1 MSSFWEPLYG
11 RATRSLKPSPIRE
24 MLHLTRRPG
33 IISFAG
39 GMPDPAAFP
48 VDAFRDA
55 ANRILEEQGR
65 DILQYGTTEGY
76 PPLKAFLS
84 DWTAPRV
91 GRKLSEDELLITAGS
106 TQVVD
111 LLSWATIDPGD
122 LVVCEEATFLGST
135 GTMRNHGA
143 SFITVPCDAD
153 GMRVELLHSLLEEAR
168 GKGKKVKYI
177 YTIPNFHN
185 PLGCTLSLERR
196 KLLVRVAQ
204 EWGIPILE
212 DDPYGYIRY
221 DGEHLPSI
229 FSLDDQGIVIYAGSF
244 SKILAPGTRV
254 GWAGGDREIIRKMTV
269 FKQAVDVCT
278 SVVAQAQVYKYCE
291 MGYLD
296 AFLPGIIAHYRKKR
310 DDFEEA
316 MRRFLPLEEVAWVKP
331 QGGYFYWLETPRVLA
346 RELFD
351 RAIEKQV
358 AFVLGEPFYP
368 NGGGE
373 RAFRMCFTFTSP
385 EQTEEGMKRLGEA
398 LRESLPQVQR

>member
-1 MSSFWEPLYG
+1 MASFWEPLYG

-76 PPLKAFLS
+76 PPLKSFLS
-84 DWTAPRV
+84 GWTAPRT

-122 LVVCEEATFLGST
+122 FVVCEEATFLGST

-153 GMRVELLHSLLEEAR
+153 GMRVELLPSLLEEAR
-168 GKGKKVKYI
+168 AKGKKVKYI

-221 DGEHLPSI
+221 DGDHLPSL

-316 MRRFLPLEEVAWVKP
+316 MRRFLPPGEAAWVKP

-346 RELFD
+346 RDLFD
-351 RAIEKQV
+351 RAIGKQV

-385 EQTEEGMKRLGEA
+385 EQTEEGMKRLGDA
-398 LRESLPQVQR
+398 LRESLPQGQR

>member
-1 MSSFWEPLYG
+1 MASFWEPLYG
-11 RATRSLKPSPIRE
+11 RASRSLKPSPIRE

-39 GMPDPAAFP
+39 GMPDPNAFP
-48 VDAFRDA
+48 VEAFREA
-55 ANRILEEQGR
+55 SNRILEDQGR

-76 PPLKAFLS
+76 PPLKTFLS
-84 DWTAPRV
+84 GWTAPRM
-91 GRKLSEDELLITAGS
+91 GRDLAEDELLITAGS

-111 LLSWATIDPGD
+111 LLSWATVDPGD

-153 GMRVELLHSLLEEAR
+153 GMKVDLLPGLLEEAR
-168 GKGKKVKYI
+168 SKGRNVKYI

-196 KLLVRVAQ
+196 KVLVRIAQ
-204 EWGIPILE
+204 DWKIPILE

-221 DGEHLPSI
+221 DGEHLPTL
-229 FSLDDQGIVIYAGSF
+229 FSLDGHGIVVYAGSF

-254 GWAGGDREIIRKMTV
+254 GWAAGDREIIRKMAV

-278 SVVAQAQVYKYCE
+278 SVVAQAQVFKYCE
-291 MGYLD
+291 LGFLD
-296 AFLPGIIAHYRKKR
+296 EFLPKIISHYRGKR
-310 DDFEEA
+310 DDFETA
-316 MRRFLPLEEVAWVKP
+316 MRRHLPLEEVSWVKP
-331 QGGYFYWLETPRVLA
+331 QGGYFYWLQTPRVLA
-346 RELFD
+346 RDLFD

-358 AFVLGEPFYP
+358 AFVLGEPFFP

-373 RAFRMCFTFTSP
+373 RAFRMCFTFASP
-385 EQTEEGMKRLGEA
+385 EQTDEGIKRLGEA
-398 LRESLPQVQR
+398 LRASLPGQ

>member
-1 MSSFWEPLYG
+1 MTSIWEPLYG
-11 RATRSLKPSPIRE
+11 RASRSLKPSPIRE

-33 IISFAG
+33 VISFAG

-48 VDAFRDA
+48 VEAFREA

-84 DWTAPRV
+84 DWTAPRM
-91 GRKLSEDELLITAGS
+91 GRKLEEDEILITAGS

-122 LVVCEEATFLGST
+122 FVICEEATFLGST

-143 SFITVPCDAD
+143 SFITVPCDAN
-153 GMRVELLHSLLEEAR
+153 GMQVELLPSLLQEAR
-168 GKGKKVKYI
+168 ARGRKVKYI

-185 PLGCTLSLERR
+185 PLGCTMSLPRR
-196 KLLVRVAQ
+196 RQLVQIAQ
-204 EWGIPILE
+204 EWEIPILE
-212 DDPYGYIRY
+212 DDPYGYIRF
-221 DGEHLPSI
+221 DGEHLPSL
-229 FSLDDQGIVIYAGSF
+229 FSLDERGIVIYAGSF

-254 GWAGGDREIIRKMTV
+254 GWAGGDREIIRKMAV

-291 MGYLD
+291 LGFLD
-296 AFLPGIIAHYRKKR
+296 AFLPKIVDHYRKKR
-310 DDFEEA
+310 DDFETA
-316 MRRFLPLEEVAWVKP
+316 MRRFLPLEEVSWVKP
-331 QGGYFYWLETPRVLA
+331 EGGYFYWLQTPRISA
-346 RELFD
+346 RTLFE
-351 RAIEKQV
+351 RAIEKKV
-358 AFVLGEPFYP
+358 AFVVGEPFFP

-373 RAFRMCFTFTSP
+373 NAFRMCFTFAST
-385 EQTEEGMKRLGEA
+385 EQTDEGMKRLGEA
-398 LRESLPQVQR
+398 MRELLTD

>member
-1 MSSFWEPLYG
+1 MTSIWEPLYG
-11 RATRSLKPSPIRE
+11 RASRSLKPSPIRE

-33 IISFAG
+33 VISFAG

-48 VDAFRDA
+48 VEAFREA

-84 DWTAPRV
+84 DWTAPRM
-91 GRKLSEDELLITAGS
+91 GRKLEEDEILITAGS

-122 LVVCEEATFLGST
+122 FVICEEATFLGST

-153 GMRVELLHSLLEEAR
+153 GMQVELLPSLLQEAR
-168 GKGKKVKYI
+168 ARGRKVKYI

-185 PLGCTLSLERR
+185 PLGCTMSLPRR
-196 KLLVRVAQ
+196 RQLVQIAQ
-204 EWGIPILE
+204 EWEIPILE
-212 DDPYGYIRY
+212 DDPYGYIRF
-221 DGEHLPSI
+221 DGEHLPSL
-229 FSLDDQGIVIYAGSF
+229 FSLDERGIVIYAGSF

-254 GWAGGDREIIRKMTV
+254 GWAGGDREIIRKMAV

-278 SVVAQAQVYKYCE
+278 SVVAQSQVYKYCE
-291 MGYLD
+291 LGFLD
-296 AFLPGIIAHYRKKR
+296 AFLPKIVDHYRKKR
-310 DDFEEA
+310 DDFETA
-316 MRRFLPLEEVAWVKP
+316 MRRFLPLEEVSWVKP
-331 QGGYFYWLETPRVLA
+331 EGGYFYWLQTPRISA
-346 RELFD
+346 RTLFD
-351 RAIEKQV
+351 RAIEKKV
-358 AFVLGEPFYP
+358 AFVVGEPFFP

-373 RAFRMCFTFTSP
+373 NAFRMCFTFAST
-385 EQTEEGMKRLGEA
+385 EQTDEGMKRLGEA
-398 LRESLPQVQR
+398 MRELLTD

>member
-11 RATRSLKPSPIRE
+11 RASRSLKPSPIRE

-48 VDAFRDA
+48 VEAFREA
-55 ANRILEEQGR
+55 ANLILEEQGR

-76 PPLKAFLS
+76 PPLKSFLS
-84 DWTAPRV
+84 DWTAPRM
-91 GRKLSEDELLITAGS
+91 GRNLAEDELLITAGS

-122 LVVCEEATFLGST
+122 AVVCEEATFLGSP
-135 GTMRNHGA
+135 GTMSNHGA
-143 SFITVPCDAD
+143 TFITVPRDAE
-153 GMRVELLHSLLEEAR
+153 GKRVDIPPRPREEA
-168 GKGKKVKYI
+168 KKLGQAVTDI
-177 YTIPNFHN
+177 YTTPHFYN

-196 KLLVRVAQ
+196 HLLVRIAQ
-204 EWGIPILE
+204 DWAIPILE

-221 DGEHLPSI
+221 DGEHLPTL
-229 FSLDDQGIVIYAGSF
+229 FSLDNRGIVIYAGSF

-254 GWAGGDREIIRKMTV
+254 GWTAGDRAIIRKMAV

-291 MGYLD
+291 LGYLD
-296 AFLPGIIAHYRKKR
+296 AFLPKIIAHYRKKR
-310 DDFEEA
+310 DDFETA
-316 MRRFLPLEEVAWVKP
+316 MRRFLPLEEVSWVKP
-331 QGGYFYWLETPRVLA
+331 QGGYFYWLQTPRVLA

-358 AFVLGEPFYP
+358 AFVLGEPFFP

-373 RAFRMCFTFTSP
+373 RAFRVCFTFASP
-385 EQTEEGMKRLGEA
+385 EQTDEGMKRLGDAIRDSLEA
-398 LRESLPQVQR
+398 

>member
-1 MSSFWEPLYG
+1 MTSIWEPLYG
-11 RATRSLKPSPIRE
+11 RASRSLKPSPIRE

-33 IISFAG
+33 VISFAG

-48 VDAFRDA
+48 VDAFREA

-84 DWTAPRV
+84 DWTAPRM
-91 GRKLSEDELLITAGS
+91 GRKLAEDELLITAGS

-122 LVVCEEATFLGST
+122 FGSCDEATFLGAT

-143 SFITVPCDAD
+143 SFITVPCDGD
-153 GMRVELLHSLLEEAR
+153 GMKVEMLPALLEEAKA
-168 GKGKKVKYI
+168 KGRKVKYI

-185 PLGCTLSLERR
+185 PLGCTMSLQRR
-196 KLLVRVAQ
+196 RQLVQIARD
-204 EWGIPILE
+204 WGIPILE
-212 DDPYGYIRY
+212 DDPYGYIRF
-221 DGEHLPSI
+221 DGDHLPSL
-229 FSLDDQGIVIYAGSF
+229 FSLDGSGIVIYAGSF

-254 GWAGGDREIIRKMTV
+254 GWAGGDREIIRKMAV

-278 SVVAQAQVYKYCE
+278 SVVAQAEVYKYCE
-291 MGYLD
+291 LGFLD
-296 AFLPGIIAHYRKKR
+296 AFLPKIVDHYRKKR
-310 DDFEEA
+310 DDFETA
-316 MRRFLPLEEVAWVKP
+316 MRRFLPLEEVSWVNP
-331 QGGYFYWLETPRVLA
+331 QGGNFNWLETRRISA
-346 RELFD
+346 RALFD
-351 RAIEKQV
+351 RAIGKKV
-358 AFVLGEPFYP
+358 AFVLGEPFFP

-373 RAFRMCFTFTSP
+373 QAFRMCFTFASP

-398 LRESLPQVQR
+398 MQDSLHP

>member
-1 MSSFWEPLYG
+1 MTSIWEPLYG
-11 RATRSLKPSPIRE
+11 RASRSLKPSPIRE

-33 IISFAG
+33 VISFAG

-48 VDAFRDA
+48 VDAFREA

-84 DWTAPRV
+84 DWTAPRM
-91 GRKLSEDELLITAGS
+91 GRKLAEDELLITAGS

-122 LVVCEEATFLGST
+122 FVICEEATFLGST

-143 SFITVPCDAD
+143 SFITVPCDGD
-153 GMRVELLHSLLEEAR
+153 GMKVEMLPALLEEAKA
-168 GKGKKVKYI
+168 KGRKVKYI

-185 PLGCTLSLERR
+185 PLGCTMSLQRR
-196 KLLVRVAQ
+196 RQLVQIARD
-204 EWGIPILE
+204 WGIPILE
-212 DDPYGYIRY
+212 DDPYGYIRF
-221 DGEHLPSI
+221 DGDHLPSL
-229 FSLDDQGIVIYAGSF
+229 FSLDGSGIVIYAGSF

-254 GWAGGDREIIRKMTV
+254 GWAGGDREIIRKMAV

-278 SVVAQAQVYKYCE
+278 SVVAQAEVYKYCE
-291 MGYLD
+291 LGFLD
-296 AFLPGIIAHYRKKR
+296 AFLPKIVDHYRKKR
-310 DDFEEA
+310 DDFETA
-316 MRRFLPLEEVAWVKP
+316 MRRFLPLEEVSWVNP
-331 QGGYFYWLETPRVLA
+331 QGGNFNWLETRRISA
-346 RELFD
+346 RALFD
-351 RAIEKQV
+351 RAIGKKV
-358 AFVLGEPFYP
+358 AFVLGEPFFP

-373 RAFRMCFTFTSP
+373 QAFRMCFTFASP

-398 LRESLPQVQR
+398 MQDSLHP

>member
-1 MSSFWEPLYG
+1 MTSIWEPLYG
-11 RATRSLKPSPIRE
+11 RASRSLKPSPIRE

-33 IISFAG
+33 VISFAG

-48 VDAFRDA
+48 VDAFREA

-84 DWTAPRV
+84 DWTAPRM
-91 GRKLSEDELLITAGS
+91 GRKLAEDELLITAGS

-122 LVVCEEATFLGST
+122 FVICEEATFLGST

-143 SFITVPCDAD
+143 SFITVPCDGD
-153 GMRVELLHSLLEEAR
+153 GMKVEMLPALLEEAKA
-168 GKGKKVKYI
+168 KGRKVKYI

-185 PLGCTLSLERR
+185 PLGCTMSLPRR
-196 KLLVRVAQ
+196 RQLVQIAQ
-204 EWGIPILE
+204 EWEIPILE
-212 DDPYGYIRY
+212 DDPYGYIRF
-221 DGEHLPSI
+221 DGDHLPSL
-229 FSLDDQGIVIYAGSF
+229 FSLDGSGIVIYAGSF

-254 GWAGGDREIIRKMTV
+254 GWAGGDREIIRKMAV

-278 SVVAQAQVYKYCE
+278 SVVAQAEVYKYCE
-291 MGYLD
+291 LGFLD
-296 AFLPGIIAHYRKKR
+296 AFLPKIVDHYRKKR
-310 DDFEEA
+310 DDFETA
-316 MRRFLPLEEVAWVKP
+316 MRRFLPLEEVSWVKP
-331 QGGYFYWLETPRVLA
+331 QGGYFYWLETRRISA
-346 RELFD
+346 RALFD
-351 RAIEKQV
+351 RAIGKKV
-358 AFVLGEPFYP
+358 AFVLGEPFFP

-373 RAFRMCFTFTSP
+373 QAFRMCFTFASP

-398 LRESLPQVQR
+398 MQESLNP

>member
-1 MSSFWEPLYG
+1 
-11 RATRSLKPSPIRE
+11 
-24 MLHLTRRPG
+24 
-33 IISFAG
+33 
-39 GMPDPAAFP
+39 MPDPAAFH

-84 DWTAPRV
+84 DWTAPRM
-91 GRKLSEDELLITAGS
+91 GRKLAEDELLVTAGS

-111 LLSWATIDPGD
+111 LLSWATVDPGD
-122 LVVCEEATFLGST
+122 FVVCEEATFLGST

-143 SFITVPCDAD
+143 SFITVPCDGE
-153 GMRVELLHSLLEEAR
+153 GMKVELLPTLLEEAKAR
-168 GKGKKVKYI
+168 GRKVKYI

-185 PLGCTLSLERR
+185 PLGCTMSLQRR
-196 KLLVRVAQ
+196 RLLVQVAQ

-221 DGEHLPSI
+221 DGEHLPSL
-229 FSLDDQGIVIYAGSF
+229 FSLDDRGIVIYAGSF

-254 GWAGGDREIIRKMTV
+254 GWAGGDREIIRKMAV

-278 SVVAQAQVYKYCE
+278 SVVAQAEVYKYCE
-291 MGYLD
+291 MGFLD
-296 AFLPGIIAHYRKKR
+296 AFLPKIVDHYRKKR
-310 DDFEEA
+310 DDFEAA
-316 MRRFLPLEEVAWVKP
+316 MHRFLPREEVSWVKP
-331 QGGYFYWLETPRVLA
+331 QGGYFYWLETPRISA

-351 RAIEKQV
+351 RAIEKKV
-358 AFVLGEPFYP
+358 AFVLGEPFFP

-373 RAFRMCFTFTSP
+373 NAFRMCFTFASP
-385 EQTEEGMKRLGEA
+385 EQTEEGMRRLGEA
-398 LRESLPQVQR
+398 MRESLDR